1 MPKANKS
8 CSDTD
13 CRIKSWWGLRIFL
26 VFAHTLNSSGVVS
39 MALAVIITLWKS
51 LPHFPTCYLGCLPFK
66 EIPFFVENIHAFLP
80 LGCTR
85 SAFVVRISICCCK
98 YFVWHKQDTAT
109 ISFQCHH
116 WQMQSHFELGD
127 ICSAGLG
134 DSQAWFMQL
143 SIFAQGW
150 GPEEWCWPS
159 RHPTIQ
165 DVWYNLPNVHTYTNT
180 NAH

>member
-51 LPHFPTCYLGCLPFK
+51 LPHFPTCYLGRLPLK
-66 EIPFFVENIHAFLP
+66 EIPFFCREYSCIFTSRLHTF
-80 LGCTR
+80 
-85 SAFVVRISICCCK
+85 SFCCK
-98 YFVWHKQDTAT
+98 DFHMLLQIFCLTQT
-109 ISFQCHH
+109 GHRN
-116 WQMQSHFELGD
+116 D
-127 ICSAGLG
+127 IFPVSPLANAITFWASVTSAVQG
-134 DSQAWFMQL
+134 WEIHRL